1 MRWTHWAL
9 AASLLF
15 NCLALT
21 GYFYSRQLDG
31 EERVV
36 RALALTPMQL
46 DELRALRR
54 EARLQLMESRRGL
67 STEVDDL
74 AKAIR
79 EARPEAD
86 RIEPALRKLA
96 DARIPSQ
103 LKLARRLVEFREQL
117 EPAQQ
122 QAFNRMLGKRGF
134 AVRLLGIL
142 PRPAEARRPAS
153 RKF

>member
-15 NCLALT
+15 NGLALT
-21 GYFYSRQLDG
+21 GYFYWRQLDG

-54 EARLQLMESRRGL
+54 EARVQLVESRRGL
-67 STEVDDL
+67 SAEVADL
-74 AKAIR
+74 ARAIR
-79 EARPEAD
+79 EARPGDD

-103 LKLARRLVEFREQL
+103 IKLARRLVEFREQL
-117 EPAQQ
+117 DPAQQ

-134 AVRLLGIL
+134 AVRLLGFL
-142 PRPAEARRPAS
+142 PRPAEAGRPAF

>member
-1 MRWTHWAL
+1 MQWKHWRL

-21 GYFYSRQLDG
+21 GYFYSRQFDG

-36 RALALTPMQL
+36 RALALTPMQR

-54 EARLQLMESRRGL
+54 EARLHLVESRRRL
-67 STEVDDL
+67 SAEVADL
-74 AKAIR
+74 AKSIR
-79 EARPEAD
+79 EARPGDD

-103 LKLARRLVEFREQL
+103 VKLARRLVEFREQL
-117 EPAQQ
+117 DPAQQ
-122 QAFNRMLGKRGF
+122 QVFNRMLGKRGF

-142 PRPAEARRPAS
+142 PKPAEAGRPAF